1 MGLTAE
7 VGQFLAN
14 VDFDRVPSEAV
25 ATAKLGFTDCIAVM
39 VAGWDEPACGIIRSA
54 MAVSER
60 DRRPLPIAALDGRI
74 ADIALVYSTAAHAL
88 DFDDTGLA
96 GHPSAVLVPTILA
109 QADRTAVDG
118 RAMIAAY
125 VAGYEVWAELRR
137 DADQLHAKGWH
148 PSAVLGPVAAAAA
161 SCVIHRFDADQ
172 ARRAVGI
179 AASLG
184 GGVVSNFGSM
194 TKPFQLGRAAQS
206 GVIAAQLAA
215 AGLTSAPDALEH
227 ERGFLA
233 AISPKGE
240 VDRARPACLGAE
252 WQILRHGL
260 NVKLYPVCYALH
272 RALDAMHDLCTAND
286 LRADHL
292 AEVRVEL
299 GSTQAAM
306 LRNHRP
312 KTALAA
318 KFSAEFGMAAMALER
333 RCGRGELSDAFVIR
347 EDVQEFLPRVSVEP
361 IYDKDPEEPAHS
373 PFDRVTV
380 RRRDGSQ
387 VVSAPVAYP
396 RGHYRRPLRPEEL
409 WRKFED
415 CMSERLQR
423 AAALRLFEGL
433 AGLERTTSLGDLIA
447 AARAAEV
454 V

>member
-7 VGQFLAN
+7 VGLFLAN
-14 VDFDRVPSEAV
+14 VDFDRVPPEAV

-39 VAGWDEPACGIIRSA
+39 IAGWDEPACEIIRSVT
-54 MAVSER
+54 AVAER
-60 DRRPLPIAALDGRI
+60 DHMALPIGALDGRI
-74 ADIALVYSTAAHAL
+74 ADVALAYGTAAHAL
-88 DFDDTGLA
+88 DYDDTGLA

-109 QADRTAVDG
+109 EASRTAVDG
-118 RAMIAAY
+118 QTMIAAY
-125 VAGYEVWAELRR
+125 IAGYEVWAELRR

-148 PSAVLGPVAAAAA
+148 PSAVLGPLAAAAA

-172 ARRAVGI
+172 ARRAIGI

-206 GVIAAQLAA
+206 GVIATQLAA

-227 ERGFLA
+227 DVGFLA

-240 VDRARPACLGAE
+240 VDRTSPARLGTE
-252 WQILRHGL
+252 WKILRHGL

-272 RALDAMHDLCTAND
+272 RALNAMHDLCAAND
-286 LRADHL
+286 LRADQL
-292 AEVRVEL
+292 AEVQVEI

-312 KTALAA
+312 KTALDA
-318 KFSAEFGMAAMALER
+318 KFSVEFGMAAMALER
-333 RCGRGELSDAFVIR
+333 RCGRSEVSDAFVVR
-347 EDVQEFLPRVSVEP
+347 QDVQEFLPRVTVER
-361 IYDKDPEEPAHS
+361 IYDKDPAEPAHS

-380 RRRDGSQ
+380 RRLDGSQ
-387 VVSAPVAYP
+387 LVSAPVVHP
-396 RGHYRRPLRPEEL
+396 RGHYRRPLQPEEL

-415 CMSERLQR
+415 CTAGRLHR
-423 AAALRLFEGL
+423 AAAIRLFEGL
-433 AGLERTTSLGDLIA
+433 ARLERITSLGDLIA
-447 AARAAEV
+447 AGRAAEV